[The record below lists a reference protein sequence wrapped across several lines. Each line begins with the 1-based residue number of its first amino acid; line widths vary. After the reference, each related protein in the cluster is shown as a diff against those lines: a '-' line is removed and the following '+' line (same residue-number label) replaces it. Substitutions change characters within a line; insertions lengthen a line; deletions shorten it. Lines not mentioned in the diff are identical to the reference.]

1 MDIVKT
7 QRKLC
12 LFFLMATLFVHNS
25 MMAQRDTL
33 SILHVSDLH
42 VIFNPYA
49 HIPEMMEYRKKKD
62 YHLGES
68 RFRNFLATIPDQTE
82 SDLVIATGDLVDF
95 FESRTVDSSITDIQP
110 REFSK
115 LLRDYPTPVLLT
127 LGNHDV
133 FTFDWAEN
141 RDYKL
146 LHNQN
151 HVGRARSLWV
161 KNLPCFSEGTY
172 YSKTLQ
178 VGKTMYRLIF
188 IDDSFY
194 QFHNNDESKN
204 VPYIDKAQLYWFK
217 DQLNAS
223 KDDVEVVFMHIPFG
237 IKSTEKNL
245 ANDFFQAL
253 GESASLK
260 LIFAGHHHKNIV
272 KTIKLPEGHEIVQ
285 VQTGALVNDPN
296 NWRVIRLTEQDIKV
310 SLPGQEENELVI
322 KID

>member
-1 MDIVKT
+1 MNIGNA
-7 QRKLC
+7 QRNLC
-12 LFFLMATLFVHNS
+12 LFFLMAILFVQNS
-25 MMAQRDTL
+25 MAQRDTL
-33 SILHVSDLH
+33 TILHVSDLH

-62 YHLGES
+62 YHVGES
-68 RFRNFLATIPDQTE
+68 RVRNFLATIPQQTD
-82 SDLVIATGDLVDF
+82 SDLVVATGDLVDF

-151 HVGRARSLWV
+151 HVGRARSLWI

-194 QFHNNDESKN
+194 QFNQDDKSKK

-237 IKSTEKNL
+237 LKNTEKNL

-253 GESASLK
+253 DKISSLK

-272 KTIKLPEGHEIVQ
+272 KTIKLQEGREIIQ

-296 NWRVIRLTEQDIKV
+296 NWRAIRLTEHNITV
-310 SLPGQEENELVI
+310 SFPGKEENELVI
-322 KID
+322 KVH